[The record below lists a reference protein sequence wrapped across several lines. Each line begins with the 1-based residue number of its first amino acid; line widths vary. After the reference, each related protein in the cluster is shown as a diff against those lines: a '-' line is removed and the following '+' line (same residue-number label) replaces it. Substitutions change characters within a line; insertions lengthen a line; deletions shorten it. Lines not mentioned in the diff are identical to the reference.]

1 MESSLHSLE
10 LLKKLKNGT
19 DIRGI
24 AIKTPEHEVNL
35 TPKIVGL
42 IGYGFVKWIESTG
55 NKGQIKIAI
64 GMDSR
69 LSGTELKTALIGAC
83 AKTGCTVYD
92 CGMST
97 TPSMFMTTVLE
108 EYKCT
113 GAIMITAS
121 HLPYYYNGLKFFS
134 LNGGCEKEDIDDILS
149 LACSEEKNIE
159 DSIKGTVK
167 EVNLLEDYSRL
178 LVDTVR
184 KAVSSKEDYEKPLK
198 GNRIIVDAGNGAGGF
213 FADKVLKE
221 LGANVEGSQFLEAD
235 GRFPNHIPNPEN
247 KEAMESIKNAVL
259 KNKADLG
266 IIFDT
271 DVDRAAIVDGSGMEV
286 NKNTLIGLIS
296 SIILEEHP
304 KSIVVTDSVT
314 STGLTE
320 FITNLGGGHHRF
332 KRGYKNV
339 INEAKRLN
347 DEGLE
352 SYLAIETSGHAALRE
367 NYFLDDGAY
376 LIAKILVK
384 MAKLNLD
391 GKKLKSLIKD
401 LKIPTESN
409 DFRLKI
415 ETEDFREYGDLV
427 LKDFENYAKEL
438 KGCSRVKNNYEGIRF
453 NCNNSNGNGWF
464 LLRLSL
470 HEPLFSL
477 NIESDVQGGTKII
490 ISNLLTFF
498 KKYDDIDINV
508 LLN

>member
-1 MESSLHSLE
+1 MESRLHSLE
-10 LLKKLKNGT
+10 VLKKLKSET

-24 AIKTPEHEVNL
+24 AIKTPEYEVNL
-35 TPKIVGL
+35 TPEIVRL
-42 IGYGFVKWIESTG
+42 IGYGFIKWIE
-55 NKGQIKIAI
+55 NKGNNSQIKIAI

-69 LSGTELKTALIGAC
+69 LSGTELKTALIE
-83 AKTGCTVYD
+83 TLINNGCTAYD
-92 CGMST
+92 CTMAT
-97 TPSMFMTTVLE
+97 TPSMFMATVLD

-121 HLPYYYNGLKFFS
+121 HLPYYYNGLKFFTS
-134 LNGGCEKEDIDDILS
+134 NGGCEKEDIDEILTLSCDENVNAEKS
-149 LACSEEKNIE
+149 L
-159 DSIKGTVK
+159 KGTVK
-167 EVNLLEDYSRL
+167 KVNLLNDYSNIL
-178 LVDTVR
+178 IDKVR
-184 KAVSSKEDYEKPLK
+184 KAVASKDDYEKPLK
-198 GNRIIVDAGNGAGGF
+198 GSKIIVDAGNGAGGF
-213 FADKVLKE
+213 FAEKVLKE
-221 LGANVEGSQFLEAD
+221 LGANVEGSQFLEPD

-271 DVDRAAIVDGSGMEV
+271 DVDRAAIVDGSGREV
-286 NKNTLIGLIS
+286 NKNALIALIA

-320 FITNLGGGHHRF
+320 FITSLGGVHHRF

-347 DEGLE
+347 AEGLK
-352 SYLAIETSGHAALRE
+352 SYLAIETSGHAALKE

-391 GKKLKSLIKD
+391 GKKVESLIKN
-401 LKIPTESN
+401 LKTPIESN

-415 ETEDFREYGDLV
+415 KTEDYRGYGNLV
-427 LKDFENYAKEL
+427 LKDLENYV
-438 KGCSRVKNNYEGIRF
+438 KGLQGFSIVKNNYEGIRV
-453 NCNNSNGNGWF
+453 NCDNNNGDGWL

-470 HEPLFSL
+470 HEPLLAL
-477 NIESDVQGGTKII
+477 NIESDLEGGTQII
-490 ISNLLTFF
+490 IKRLLPFLE
-498 KKYDDIDINV
+498 KYEKIDINV